1 MRSKIVTGILAV
13 LAVAA
18 AIICVNA
25 TRPLITAPKGTE
37 PLDLKL
43 DTVDVE
49 RFVVDEMD
57 VLSEDME
64 KVICIYNA
72 NWRVLA
78 GRVLAVVTVQSV
90 EKAENAAWQW
100 MESLSMSEND
110 ALLLIETTGSKK
122 CALVSCGT
130 FREDIATLSETYL
143 TQLTYQDIHAG
154 YFNAAVLAVF
164 DKFHY
169 FYGYDIER
177 HRQSVAKEGA
187 IAFAVIAVLMLPVLL
202 HMIGE
207 TVDKRRFKRWREN
220 CAVLGDRSA
229 PWRTAFFWH
238 RRGSKWYQK
247 RMSGDWVDI
256 HSNVVTNRK
265 ERRTM
270 WYTHR

>member
-1 MRSKIVTGILAV
+1 MRSKVIKAIFAVVAVIVVAV
-13 LAVAA
+13 VL
-18 AIICVNA
+18 NA
-25 TRPLITAPKGTE
+25 TRPLITAPEGTE

-43 DTVDVE
+43 DTADVE

-72 NWRVLA
+72 NWKRLA
-78 GRVLAVVTVQSV
+78 GRVLAVVTVESV
-90 EKAENAAWQW
+90 KNAEDEAWQW
-100 MESLSMSEND
+100 MQSLSMDEND
-110 ALLLIETTGSKK
+110 ALLLIETTLSKK
-122 CALVSCGT
+122 CALVSRGT
-130 FREDIATLSETYL
+130 FREDIATLSEIYL
-143 TQLTYQDIHAG
+143 SQLTYQDIRAG

-177 HRQSVAKEGA
+177 HRQSVAKEGT
-187 IAFAVIAVLMLPVLL
+187 IAFAVIAALMLPVLI

-207 TVDKRRFKRWREN
+207 TIDKRRFRRWREN
-220 CAVLGDRSA
+220 CAVLEDRSA

>member
-1 MRSKIVTGILAV
+1 MRSKIIKGILAV
-13 LAVAA
+13 ATVIAVA
-18 AIICVNA
+18 VVLNA
-25 TRPLITAPKGTE
+25 TRPLITAPEGTE

-43 DTVDVE
+43 DTADVE
-49 RFVVDEMD
+49 RFVVDETD
-57 VLSEDME
+57 VLTEDME

-78 GRVLAVVTVQSV
+78 GRVLAVVTVESV
-90 EKAENAAWQW
+90 ENAEDEAWQW
-100 MESLSMSEND
+100 MQSLSMGEND

-130 FREDIATLSETYL
+130 FREDIATLSEIYL
-143 TQLTYQDIHAG
+143 SQLTYQDIRAG

-169 FYGYDIER
+169 FYGYDLER
-177 HRQSVAKEGA
+177 HRQSVAREGT
-187 IAFAVIAVLMLPVLL
+187 IAFAVIAALMLPVLI

-207 TVDKRRFKRWREN
+207 MIDKRRFRQWRES
-220 CAVLGDRSA
+220 CAILADRSA
-229 PWRTAFFWH
+229 PWRTLFFWH
-238 RRGSKWYQK
+238 RVGSKWYAR
-247 RMSGDWVDI
+247 RMSDDWVDI
-256 HSNVVTNRK
+256 HKNVVMNRK

>member
-1 MRSKIVTGILAV
+1 MRSKIIKGILAV
-13 LAVAA
+13 VAVVAVA
-18 AIICVNA
+18 VVLNA

-43 DTVDVE
+43 DTADVE

-78 GRVLAVVTVQSV
+78 GRVLAVVTVESA
-90 EKAENAAWQW
+90 KNAEDEAWQW
-100 MESLSMSEND
+100 MQSLSMGEND

-122 CALVSCGT
+122 CALVSCGS

-143 TQLTYQDIHAG
+143 TQLTYQDVHAG

-169 FYGYDIER
+169 FYGYDLER
-177 HRQSVAKEGA
+177 HHQSWLREG
-187 IAFAVIAVLMLPVLL
+187 IVGFSVIALLMLPVLI

-207 TVDKRRFKRWREN
+207 MIDRHRFKQWRESS
-220 CAVLGDRSA
+220 AVLGDRSA
-229 PWRTAFFWH
+229 PWRTAFVWH
-238 RRGSKWYQK
+238 RVGSKWYKK
-247 RMSGDWVDI
+247 RMSDDWVDI
-256 HSNVVTNRK
+256 HANVVSNRK
-265 ERRTM
+265 ERSTM

>member
-1 MRSKIVTGILAV
+1 MRSKIIKGILVVVAV
-13 LAVAA
+13 VAVA
-18 AIICVNA
+18 VVLNA

-43 DTVDVE
+43 DTADVE

-64 KVICIYNA
+64 KVICIYNT

-78 GRVLAVVTVQSV
+78 GRVLAVVTVESV
-90 EKAENAAWQW
+90 KNAEDEAWLMMQN
-100 MESLSMSEND
+100 LSMGEND
-110 ALLLIETTGSKK
+110 ALLLIETTGSRK

-130 FREDIATLSETYL
+130 FREDIAMLSEVYL
-143 TQLTYQDIHAG
+143 SQLTYQDIHAG

-169 FYGYDIER
+169 FYGYDVER
-177 HRQSVAKEGA
+177 HRQSVAKEGT
-187 IAFAVIAVLMLPVLL
+187 IAFAVIAALMLPVLI
-202 HMIGE
+202 HMVGE
-207 TVDKRRFKRWREN
+207 TVDKRRFRRWRED
-220 CAVLGDRSA
+220 CTVLEDRAV
-229 PWRTAFFWH
+229 PWRTLFFWH
-238 RRGSKWYQK
+238 RVGSRWYRK

-256 HSNVVTNRK
+256 HSNVVANRK
-265 ERRTM
+265 ARRTM

>member
-1 MRSKIVTGILAV
+1 MRSKVIKGILAV
-13 LAVAA
+13 VAVIVVA
-18 AIICVNA
+18 VVLNA

-37 PLDLKL
+37 PLNLKL
-43 DTVDVE
+43 DTADVGQ
-49 RFVVDEMD
+49 FVVDEMD

-64 KVICIYNA
+64 KVISIYNA

-78 GRVLAVVTVQSV
+78 GRVLAVVTVDSV
-90 EKAENAAWQW
+90 KNAEDEAWQW
-100 MESLSMSEND
+100 MQSLSMGEND

-130 FREDIATLSETYL
+130 FHEDIATLSETYL
-143 TQLTYQDIHAG
+143 TQLTYQDIRAG
-154 YFNAAVLAVF
+154 YFDAAVLAVF

-177 HRQSVAKEGA
+177 HRQTVVREGA
-187 IAFAVIAVLMLPVLL
+187 ITFAILAALMLPVLI

-207 TVDKRRFKRWREN
+207 MIDKRRFKQWRES
-220 CAVLGDRSA
+220 CAVLESHSA

-238 RRGSKWYQK
+238 RAGSKWYKK
-247 RMSGDWVDI
+247 RMSDDWVDI
-256 HSNVVTNRK
+256 HANVVRNRK

>member
-1 MRSKIVTGILAV
+1 MRSKIIKGIFAV
-13 LAVAA
+13 VAVVAVA
-18 AIICVNA
+18 VVLNA

-43 DTVDVE
+43 DTADVE

-78 GRVLAVVTVQSV
+78 GRVLAVVTVESV
-90 EKAENAAWQW
+90 KNAEDEAWLMMQN
-100 MESLSMSEND
+100 LSMGEND

-122 CALVSCGT
+122 CALVSCGS

-164 DKFHY
+164 DRFHY
-169 FYGYDIER
+169 LYGYSQEQ
-177 HRQSVAKEGA
+177 HRREEITESLIV
-187 IAFAVIAVLMLPVLL
+187 FAVFAAVTMLVAL
-202 HMIGE
+202 HFVAE
-207 TVDKRRFKRWREN
+207 KVDNRRFARWREESTI
-220 CAVLGDRSA
+220 LGDRA
-229 PWRTAFFWH
+229 VPWRTVFPWH
-238 RRGSKWYQK
+238 RVGSKWYK
-247 RMSGDWVDI
+247 RRMGSDWVDL
-256 HSNVVTNRK
+256 HAQVLSNLRA
-265 ERRTM
+265 RRTM

>member
-1 MRSKIVTGILAV
+1 MRSKVIKAIF
-13 LAVAA
+13 AVAA
-18 AIICVNA
+18 LIVVAVVLNA

-43 DTVDVE
+43 DTADVE

-57 VLSEDME
+57 VLSEDIE

-72 NWRVLA
+72 NWSVLA
-78 GRVLAVVTVQSV
+78 GRVLAVVTVDSV
-90 EKAENAAWQW
+90 KNAEDEAWQW
-100 MESLSMSEND
+100 MQSLSMGDND
-110 ALLLIETTGSKK
+110 ALLLIETMGGRK
-122 CALVSCGT
+122 CALVSRGT

-143 TQLTYQDIHAG
+143 SQLTYQDIHAG

-169 FYGYDIER
+169 FYGYDLER
-177 HRQSVAKEGA
+177 HRQSTAREGA
-187 IAFAVIAVLMLPVLL
+187 ITFAVLAAFVLPVLL
-202 HMIGE
+202 HMLGE
-207 TVDKRRFKRWREN
+207 MIDKRRFKQWRAD
-220 CAVLGDRSA
+220 CAVLENRSV

-238 RRGSKWYQK
+238 RVGSKWYKK
-247 RMSGDWVDI
+247 RMSDDWVDI
-256 HSNVVTNRK
+256 HSNVVSNRK